1 MTRPSLTNPPQSN
14 SESLV
19 VSAGRE
25 AQEPSDL
32 AIAPQAETALR
43 ETASPAASL
52 PETAIEPAVSP
63 QPVRKGQW
71 VYQTWLL
78 AMLLLMGL
86 AAGGALWSLVRLP
99 QARECPRILRPFS
112 SAAFK
117 LYCAQMAAGQGTTE
131 GILQAIELVKSLP
144 PDHPL
149 QQNADYYLKQWAF
162 DLVILSEE
170 QYNNGELALALDTLK
185 AIPLDR
191 LPCDENKCPREEI
204 EGWAAAW
211 QALWDKAEGIVQE
224 SEKALLDQ
232 NWDKAA
238 AAATKLL
245 SLDNR
250 YWQVT
255 RYNELNAQI
264 LEVRS
269 SNSVIAKA
277 KKLAD
282 QGGTQNLVEAIKLV
296 AQVQPNSR
304 LYSIAQSQIV
314 SYSGKLMELA
324 EDALEAKDLQTALSI
339 ANQIPDVANRQAEI
353 EDFKV
358 LAQVQARTWSG
369 QVADYQAA
377 INELKNIDNTGS
389 TYVKAQG
396 LISRWEKEVEDLR
409 RIDRSRTLAQ
419 RGTITGYMT
428 AIAEVSLIPQHHPR
442 YDQVRNL
449 IKNWNSEIQILEDSP
464 YLERARRLAESGG
477 VPALEAAIT
486 EANRIAPDR
495 RLYDDAQAAIRDWQ
509 DDIEMIEDR
518 PYLDE
523 AERLAN
529 AGRLSAAIATAQRIS
544 PNRALYKEAQDRVDE
559 WQLQIDAEYS
569 LQQANG
575 LGNSNRSPEGLEAAI
590 RAADRVPSDA
600 PQRRE
605 ADTQIDRWS
614 EQLLQMAIERSSY
627 DVVGAID
634 IANSIPESSF
644 IFNEAQSYVNFW
656 QQSLGE

>member
-1 MTRPSLTNPPQSN
+1 T
-14 SESLV
+14 
-19 VSAGRE
+19 
-25 AQEPSDL
+25 L
-32 AIAPQAETALR
+32 A
-43 ETASPAASL
+43 
-52 PETAIEPAVSP
+52 ETAIEPAVPAADLAPDLTASP
-63 QPVRKGQW
+63 QPLRKGQW
-71 VYQTWLL
+71 VYQMWLL
-78 AMLLLMGL
+78 SMLLLMGL

-117 LYCAQMAAGQGTTE
+117 LYCAQMAAGQGTTD
-131 GILQAIELVKSLP
+131 GLLQAIELVQSLP

-149 QQNADYYLKQWAF
+149 QQNADHYLKQWAF
-162 DLVILSEE
+162 DLVILAEE

-191 LPCDENKCPREEI
+191 LPCDENKCPRKEI
-204 EGWAAAW
+204 EGWATAW
-211 QALWDKAEGIVQE
+211 QALWEKAEGIVQE
-224 SEKALLDQ
+224 SEKALLEQ

-264 LEVRS
+264 LEVRN

-282 QGGTQNLVEAIKLV
+282 QGGTENLIEAIKLV
-296 AQVQPNSR
+296 AQVEQNSR
-304 LYSIAQSQIV
+304 LYNIAQAQIV

-324 EDALEAKDLQTALSI
+324 EEALEARDLQTALNI
-339 ANQIPDVANRQAEI
+339 ANQIPDVANRKAEL
-353 EDFKV
+353 EDFKI
-358 LAQVQARTWSG
+358 LAKVQARTWSG

-377 INELKNIDNTGS
+377 IAELKKIDSDGS
-389 TYVKAQG
+389 SYVKAQG
-396 LISRWEKEVEDLR
+396 LISRWETEVEDLR
-409 RIDRSRTLAQ
+409 RIDRARTLAQ
-419 RGTITGYMT
+419 RGSITGYMT
-428 AIAEVSLIPQHHPR
+428 AIAEASLIPQHHPR
-442 YDQVRNL
+442 YDQAQNL
-449 IKNWNSEIQILEDSP
+449 IQNWNGEIQILEDSP

-486 EANRIAPDR
+486 EANRIAADR
-495 RLYDDAQAAIRDWQ
+495 RLYDDAQAAIRDWRG
-509 DDIEMIEDR
+509 DIELIEDR

-523 AERLAN
+523 AQRLAD

-544 PNRALYKEAQDRVDE
+544 PNRALYNEAQDRVDE

-575 LGNSNRSPEGLEAAI
+575 LGNSNQSPEGLEAAI
-590 RAADRVPSDA
+590 RAADQVPNEA

-634 IANSIPESSF
+634 IANTIPESSF
-644 IFNEAQSYVNFW
+644 LFNEAQSYVNFW
-656 QQSLGE
+656 QESLGE